1 MIIIKLLYTFNLT
14 VGMKKK
20 SLSTLLDTPVQSNV
34 GVEIISVVFPSMF
47 TVMLHIPDGGWAD

>member
-20 SLSTLLDTPVQSNV
+20 SLSTSLDTPEQSNV

-47 TVMLHIPDGGWAD
+47 TVMLHIPDGG

>member
-20 SLSTLLDTPVQSNV
+20 SLSTLLDTPEQSNV

-47 TVMLHIPDGGWAD
+47 TVMLHIPDGG